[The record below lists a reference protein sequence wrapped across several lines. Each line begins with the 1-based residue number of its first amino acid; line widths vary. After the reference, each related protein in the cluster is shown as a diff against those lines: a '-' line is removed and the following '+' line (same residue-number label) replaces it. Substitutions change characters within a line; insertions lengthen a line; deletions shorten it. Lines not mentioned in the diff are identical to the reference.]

1 MKIPLILDRIEDGR
15 LAVLTDDNLR
25 SYEASVCLL
34 PIGAK
39 EGDAFLGEVDGDG
52 NLICLTCREN
62 PDAGKNS
69 ARLRRL
75 FDKFKK

>member
-15 LAVLTDDNLR
+15 LAVLTDNNFR
-25 SYEASVCLL
+25 SYEISTGLL
-34 PIGAK
+34 PDGVK
-39 EGDAFLGEVDGDG
+39 EGDAFWGEIDGDG
-52 NLICLTCREN
+52 NLICLTRREN